1 MQHVNGI
8 IARNLRERREAR
20 KLSLEQLAR
29 ASGVSKSMLA
39 QIERGEANPSISTVW
54 KIANGL
60 KVSFT
65 SLLQRHEPS
74 VELVGSGDVEPL
86 LEDEGRL
93 RNWPV
98 FPFDE
103 KTRFEV
109 FRMEIDAGG
118 ELRSEAHPEATQE
131 YITVFDG
138 ELTVCM
144 GEKTYRVSAGDA
156 IRFSADQAHGY
167 RNEGARMVRLSM
179 VLQYAGAMA

>member
-8 IARNLRERREAR
+8 IARNLKERREAR
-20 KLSLEQLAR
+20 KLSLDQLAR
-29 ASGVSKSMLA
+29 ASGVSRSMLA

-74 VELVGSGDVEPL
+74 VEVVGADETEPL
-86 LEDEGRL
+86 REDEGRL
-93 RNWPV
+93 RNWPI

-103 KTRFEV
+103 KTRFEI

-131 YITVFDG
+131 YITVFAG
-138 ELTVCM
+138 ELTVQV
-144 GEKTYRVSAGDA
+144 GEKTYRVSTGDA

-167 RNEGARMVRLSM
+167 RNDGTEMVRLSM
-179 VLQYAGAMA
+179 VLQYAGVMA